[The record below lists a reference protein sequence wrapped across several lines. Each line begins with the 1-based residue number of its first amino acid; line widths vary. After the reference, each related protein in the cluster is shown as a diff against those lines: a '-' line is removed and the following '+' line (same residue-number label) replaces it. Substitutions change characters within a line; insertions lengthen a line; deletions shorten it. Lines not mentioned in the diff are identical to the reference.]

1 MKVKLFTHTDLD
13 GVGCAILANLAFDEV
28 DVEYCN
34 YNEIDQKVKEFTE
47 LMKFKQY
54 DKVFI
59 TDISVSKE
67 VADLIEYSVTE
78 KKEYLNRYQL
88 IDHHAT
94 AKWLNEYKWAYVDD
108 IELSITPGEKE
119 MKSSGTSLFYN
130 YLWENENI
138 NLPFAL
144 NFIEKV
150 RRYDTWDWHT
160 IHNDNE
166 AKRLND
172 LFYLIGRD
180 RFVQRFTQDMSI
192 HFTEGEKMLLEIEQ
206 TKINKYLENKSKQ
219 MFKQYFGDHLVGVI
233 FAEQYQSQMGNY
245 LALNNKDLD
254 YIIMIDVGNE
264 TISYRGIHDSI
275 DLGLIAK
282 NFGGGGHPKA
292 AGSQTQSNVKES
304 IWRTFVALNK

>member
-1 MKVKLFTHTDLD
+1 MKIKLFTHTDLD
-13 GVGCAILANLAFDEV
+13 GVGCAIIAKLAFDEV

-34 YNEIDQKVKEFTE
+34 YNEIDQKVKDFTG
-47 LMKFKQY
+47 LMKFKEY
-54 DKVFI
+54 DKVYI

-94 AKWLNEYKWAYVDD
+94 AKWLNEYRWAYVDD
-108 IELSITPGEKE
+108 MELSIIPGEKV

-130 YLWENENI
+130 YLWENENA

-172 LFYLIGRD
+172 LLYLIGRD
-180 RFVQRFTQDMSI
+180 RFVQRFTKDTSLR
-192 HFTEGEKMLLEIEQ
+192 FTEGEEMLLEIEQ
-206 TKINKYLENKSKQ
+206 TKIDKYLETKSKQ
-219 MFKQYFGDHLVGVI
+219 MFKQYFGDHLVGVV

-245 LALNNKDLD
+245 LALNNEDLD
-254 YIIMIDVGNE
+254 YVVMIDVGNE
-264 TISYRGIHDSI
+264 TVSYRGIHDSI
-275 DLGLIAK
+275 DLGIIAK
-282 NFGGGGHPKA
+282 SFGGGGHPKA
-292 AGSQTQSNVKES
+292 SGSQTHSNVKES
-304 IWRTFVALNK
+304 LWRTFVALNK